1 MGHERTGM
9 LPKSQKW
16 RDIVEEIA
24 DLSGGEFDVGGLAT
38 ETLKAVQ
45 RQFEHL
51 EDDPAPLAAF
61 AFLVELAV
69 AALETGNVARPVGA
83 DSGSKLTP
91 LRLAAALH
99 ARLAETGA
107 QAEYRDISAAAGADA
122 LVLWYQSHRAQDRSL
137 FEDFDSADK
146 TWAKLGEGAGF
157 CELSRLFFGKF
168 VERYLRYF
176 LEREASQVAPTLSH
190 RDQMRADLEAHVEDV
205 SQHAFET
212 SRITQSFAAG
222 WFNKHAP
229 NGMPS
234 RSQVHGFVSHAF
246 TKLRDEMAQEGVGS

>member
-9 LPKSQKW
+9 LPKTKKW
-16 RDIVEEIA
+16 RDIVEGIA
-24 DLSGGEFDVGGLAT
+24 GLTGGEFDVGRLAT

-45 RQFEHL
+45 RQFERL
-51 EDDPAPLAAF
+51 EDDPATLEAF

-69 AALETGNVARPVGA
+69 AASETGNVARPVGA
-83 DSGSKLTP
+83 DGDSQLTP

-99 ARLAETGA
+99 ARLADAGT
-107 QAEYRDISAAAGADA
+107 QAEYRDIAAAAGADA
-122 LVLWYQSHRAQDRSL
+122 LVLWYQGHRVQDRSL

-146 TWAKLGEGAGF
+146 TWTKLGDGAGF

-168 VERYLRYF
+168 VERYVRYF
-176 LEREASQVAPTLSH
+176 LEREASQVMPSLSH
-190 RDQMRADLEAHVEDV
+190 RDQMRTDLEAHVEDV

-234 RSQVHGFVSHAF
+234 RSQMHGFVSHAF
-246 TKLRDEMAQEGVGS
+246 SKLRDEMAQEGVG